1 MDPHFKS
8 APIAAVSDEGKD
20 DVGDDLSDEDLA
32 SVVASLEPDQLIS
45 TKEKHHCPRRQL
57 TRSEM
62 ILFWGLRIYLV
73 FMFGVVIYQV
83 VTGTR

>member
-8 APIAAVSDEGKD
+8 APSAEVSG
-20 DVGDDLSDEDLA
+20 EDLA

-45 TKEKHHCPRRQL
+45 EKAKHHCPRRQL
-57 TRSEM
+57 TRTEM
-62 ILFWGLRIYLV
+62 ILFWALRFYLV

-83 VTGTR
+83 WTGAR